1 MGDLGLIPGTGRSV
15 GRGHGNQLQYSCLEN
30 PHGRRNLVGYS
41 PCGRKELDMTE
52 QLSTAYIPSP
62 VDLPD
67 PGTESG
73 SPTLQQI
80 LYQLRYQGGLY
91 IYIIIAEGS
100 SHFPVSVWLLTYWP
114 FLFLLSIQEQNHLRN
129 SVLDQYMSPH
139 SCIHLWR
146 CLGALR
152 NSWRKQKG
160 WWAPEIYWGS
170 SKEDIQMASRH
181 RKRCSASLIIKQKQ
195 MKTTMRY
202 HLTPVRM
209 AINKKYTNNKS

>member
-1 MGDLGLIPGTGRSV
+1 MGDLGLIPRTGRSV

-41 PCGRKELDMTE
+41 PWGRKELDMTE

-152 NSWRKQKG
+152 NSWRKQKDSPQNERKYLQKKQ
-160 WWAPEIYWGS
+160 WARDWSP
-170 SKEDIQMASRH
+170 
-181 RKRCSASLIIKQKQ
+181 
-195 MKTTMRY
+195 
-202 HLTPVRM
+202 
-209 AINKKYTNNKS
+209 KYTNSSWSSISKTNKQTNQKMSKRSK